1 LLFDRKVYRI
11 TDMEKAGV
19 VCVERPSRSELLKS
33 RDMTKF
39 KSIDDALD
47 FAISREIEAQAFYLK
62 LADIVETPEMAKVFS
77 DLASEELEH
86 KEKLQAVKA
95 GQITIDEEKVGNLGI
110 TDHVKTVEPYSKMSY
125 VDMLIVGMKKEEI
138 SRKLYSDLAEVAQMQ
153 EMKEIFLKLAQEEAE
168 HKLRFEIEYDLMT
181 F

>member
-1 LLFDRKVYRI
+1 MCRAAVDCAV
-11 TDMEKAGV
+11 
-19 VCVERPSRSELLKS
+19 LKS

-39 KSIDDALD
+39 KSIDEVLD
-47 FAISREIEAQAFYLK
+47 FAINREIEAQAFYLK
-62 LADIVETPEMAKVFS
+62 LADIVESPEMAKVFS

-95 GQITIDEEKVGNLGI
+95 GQISIDEEKVGNLGI
-110 TDHVKTVEPYSKMSY
+110 TDHVKSVEPHSKMSY
-125 VDMLIVGMKKEEI
+125 VDMLVVGMKKEET
-138 SRKLYSDLAEVAQMQ
+138 SRKLYSDLARLTQKQ
-153 EMKEIFLKLAQEEAE
+153 ELKEIFLKLAQEEAE

>member
-1 LLFDRKVYRI
+1 
-11 TDMEKAGV
+11 
-19 VCVERPSRSELLKS
+19 
-33 RDMTKF
+33 MTKF
-39 KSIDDALD
+39 ESIDDALD
-47 FAISREIEAQAFYLK
+47 FAINREIDAQAFYLK

-86 KEKLQAVKA
+86 KAKLQAVKA

-110 TDHVKTVEPYSKMSY
+110 TDHVKSVEPYSKMSY
-125 VDMLIVGMKKEEI
+125 VDMLVVGMKKEEI
-138 SRKLYSDLAEVAQMQ
+138 SRKLYSDLAELTQMQ
-153 EMKEIFLKLAQEEAE
+153 ELKDIFLKLAQEESE

>member
-1 LLFDRKVYRI
+1 
-11 TDMEKAGV
+11 MA
-19 VCVERPSRSELLKS
+19 
-33 RDMTKF
+33 KF
-39 KSIDDALD
+39 ESIDEVLD

-62 LADIVETPEMAKVFS
+62 LADIVETPEMAEVFLV
-77 DLASEELEH
+77 LASEELEH
-86 KEKLQAVKA
+86 KAKLQAVKA
-95 GQITIDEEKVGNLGI
+95 GQITINEEKVGNLGI
-110 TDHVKTVEPYSKMSY
+110 TNHVKTVEPYSKMSY

>member
-1 LLFDRKVYRI
+1 
-11 TDMEKAGV
+11 
-19 VCVERPSRSELLKS
+19 
-33 RDMTKF
+33 MTKF
-39 KSIDDALD
+39 KSVDDVLD

-86 KEKLQAVKA
+86 KAKLKAIKA
-95 GQITIDEEKVGNLGI
+95 GQIGIDMEQVGNLGI
-110 TDHVKTVEPYSKMSY
+110 TDHVKDFEPHSKMSY
-125 VDMLIVGMKKEEI
+125 VDLLIVGMKKEET
-138 SRKLYSDLAEVAQMQ
+138 SRKLYSDLATVTQKQ
-153 EMKEIFLKLAQEEAE
+153 KLREIFLKLAQEEAE

>member
-1 LLFDRKVYRI
+1 
-11 TDMEKAGV
+11 MEKAGV
-19 VCVERPSRSELLKS
+19 VCVERPSRSEVLKS

-39 KSIDDALD
+39 KSIDEVLD
-47 FAISREIEAQAFYLK
+47 FAISREIEAHAFYLK